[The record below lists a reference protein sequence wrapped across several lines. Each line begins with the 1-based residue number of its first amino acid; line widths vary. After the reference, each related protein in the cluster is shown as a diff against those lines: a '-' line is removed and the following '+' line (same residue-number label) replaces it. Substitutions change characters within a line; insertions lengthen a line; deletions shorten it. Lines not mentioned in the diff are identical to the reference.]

1 MSPAHLMGLSLAL
14 GFVAALLLAF
24 LPRGRAISFSSLSG
38 PLLLA
43 VAFGLQ
49 ALAWWQPT
57 THSSSSHAWVLWMER
72 PVGSDHWRLARTREV
87 VFAKQSDCDEVAQGA
102 NTYQAP
108 LRDEAAQRG
117 ETWRTALFTC
127 LPDTVDPRGPKAR

>member
-1 MSPAHLMGLSLAL
+1 MSPAHLMSLSLVL

-24 LPRGRAISFSSLSG
+24 LPRGRAISFWSLSG

-43 VAFGLQ
+43 AAFGLQ
-49 ALAWWQPT
+49 TVAWWQPT
-57 THSSSSHAWVLWMER
+57 APSSPSHAWVLWMEM

-87 VFAKQSDCDEVAQGA
+87 VFQKQSDCEEVAQGA

-108 LRDEAAQRG
+108 LKDEAARRG
-117 ETWRTALFTC
+117 ETWQGALFTC
-127 LPDTVDPRGPKAR
+127 LPDTVDPRGPKEK